1 MIVQQSPVTAM
12 AERPIGNQKPVISSS
27 SPTSRRSEAKADGGV
42 HGTRPFSR
50 AASTIFNLPRLLGFK
65 GVQANSSSFKAIQAP
80 PPGVYKKTA
89 KIMIIQKHKALPE
102 SNLQNSKL
110 KIPHS
115 KLLRKLEKNMRK
127 MRDFVCR
134 KNVILSFPRLYAL
147 IRSSM
152 KLIRNIFAIF
162 LLSITSTL
170 AQPVVSPEVHADGS
184 VTFRLP
190 ATNAVSVLLHCE
202 GVTNS
207 PGAKGTL
214 MQKGTDGV
222 WTFTTQPLAPD
233 IYSYSFTMDGVDMID
248 PNNPFEKYNL
258 RYTTSQVE
266 VPGPDSLPW
275 QIADVPHGELHR
287 HLCKSAIANDEH
299 TYTVYTP
306 PGYNPAS
313 HKRYPVL
320 YLLHGYTDDDTAW
333 AQAGRANIILDNLI
347 ARGQA
352 KPMIVVMPLG
362 YGAPDILKVTGKA
375 DTNVL
380 WQINLDRFSNLLLNE
395 VMPRVQKEYHVSTDA
410 KETAITGL
418 SMGGAE
424 SLIVGLNHP
433 NRFAWIGAFSTG
445 GLTNYPVR
453 FPTLNA
459 DANKKLRLVWVACG
473 HDDGLY
479 QGNKRFCEWLD
490 GRGVR
495 YTWVE
500 MPGIHSYRV
509 WRPFLTEFLPL
520 LFQDSK

>member
-1 MIVQQSPVTAM
+1 M
-12 AERPIGNQKPVISSS
+12 KP
-27 SPTSRRSEAKADGGV
+27 
-42 HGTRPFSR
+42 
-50 AASTIFNLPRLLGFK
+50 
-65 GVQANSSSFKAIQAP
+65 
-80 PPGVYKKTA
+80 
-89 KIMIIQKHKALPE
+89 MKH
-102 SNLQNSKL
+102 
-110 KIPHS
+110 
-115 KLLRKLEKNMRK
+115 
-127 MRDFVCR
+127 
-134 KNVILSFPRLYAL
+134 ILV
-147 IRSSM
+147 
-152 KLIRNIFAIF
+152 IF

-170 AQPVVSPEVHADGS
+170 AQPVISPEVHADGR

-190 ATNAVSVLLHCE
+190 ATNAMSVLLHCE
-202 GVTNS
+202 GVTNP

-214 MQKGTDGV
+214 MHAGADHV

-233 IYSYSFTMDGVDMID
+233 IYSYSFTVDGVDMID

-275 QIADVPHGELHR
+275 QID
-287 HLCKSAIANDEH
+287 

-306 PGYNPAS
+306 PGYNPSS

-333 AQAGRANIILDNLI
+333 AQTGRANIILDNLI

-362 YGAPDILKVTGKA
+362 YGAPDVLKLTGKP

-380 WQINLDRFSNLLLNE
+380 WQINLDKFSNVLLNE

-410 KETAITGL
+410 KATAIAGL

-459 DANKKLRLVWVACG
+459 GANKKLRLVWVACG

-479 QGNKRFCEWLD
+479 QGNKWFCEWLD
-490 GRGVR
+490 SKGVR

-509 WRPFLTEFLPL
+509 WRPFLVEFLPL